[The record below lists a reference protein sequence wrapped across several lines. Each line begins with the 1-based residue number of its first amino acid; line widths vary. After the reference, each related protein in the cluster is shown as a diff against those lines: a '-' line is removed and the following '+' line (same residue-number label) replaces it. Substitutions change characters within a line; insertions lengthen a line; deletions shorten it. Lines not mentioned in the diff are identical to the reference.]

1 MATGNDKI
9 DAFNPRMVRH
19 RHLETRHYSDAD
31 VQAIIEACPKKLHWQ
46 TQQRLV
52 RELER
57 AATEYIVASA
67 WRQKPTPL
75 QLRDR
80 METIAKA
87 AKRLLRVLGLGTKS
101 HTSPDLVPHAVF
113 ARFRVRVLTG
123 RPDEKVRQTI
133 EAVHRIYRW
142 AAAEAS
148 KAPKPKTES
157 SRSSHE
163 ADTALDGLVLAIAAM
178 WRDVTKREPRVP
190 YVHGKVS
197 REKAGQVDGP
207 FFRFSVACLR
217 PLNVNIRPHGL
228 RDRIKKLLP
237 TRGKLGLKK
246 T

>member
-1 MATGNDKI
+1 MATGNDKV
-9 DAFNPRMVRH
+9 DAFNPRMVQR

-52 RELER
+52 RKLER
-57 AATEYIVASA
+57 AATEYFVASV

-75 QLRDR
+75 QLQDR
-80 METIAKA
+80 MQEIAKA

-101 HTSPDLVPHAVF
+101 HTNPDLVPYAVF
-113 ARFRVRVLTG
+113 ARFRVRDLTG
-123 RPDEKVRQTI
+123 RPDENVRQTI

-178 WRDVTKREPRVP
+178 WRDVTKREPRAP
-190 YVHGKVS
+190 YVHGDVS
-197 REKAGQVDGP
+197 RGKASQVDGP
-207 FFRFSVACLR
+207 FFRFSVACLS

-228 RDRIKKLLP
+228 RYRIKKILP
-237 TRGKLGLKK
+237 KRR
-246 T
+246 